1 MLILLASAAESR
13 QEQTGESNADDA
25 AWYDNV
31 RALWNRHNPCQW
43 KY

>member
-1 MLILLASAAESR
+1 MLASAVESR

-31 RALWNRHNPCQW
+31 RALCNVFNTQQW